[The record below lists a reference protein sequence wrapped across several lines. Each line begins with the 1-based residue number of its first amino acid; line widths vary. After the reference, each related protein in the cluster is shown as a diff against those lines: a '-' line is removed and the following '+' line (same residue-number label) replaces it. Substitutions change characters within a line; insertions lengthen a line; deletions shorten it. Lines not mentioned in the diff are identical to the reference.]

1 MRPPQDS
8 RTYRKVKV
16 KYRHIGVRTPGE
28 ENLGVKDSKESVRLP
43 NINAFHELMAEYS
56 RDQQK
61 KIDALS
67 HRL

>member
-1 MRPPQDS
+1 
-8 RTYRKVKV
+8 
-16 KYRHIGVRTPGE
+16 
-28 ENLGVKDSKESVRLP
+28 VRLP